1 MPITNP
7 LRLLEAA
14 AEEPAAPAPTGK
26 IKLNFG
32 RISKKTVENMAQ
44 QSLYINCAR
53 TPEGSEMP
61 DPVEKV
67 GKRRIGSPPLLP
79 MAM

>member
-32 RISKKTVENMAQ
+32 RISKKTVESMAQ
-44 QSLYINCAR
+44 QSLYIHRSR
-53 TPEGSEMP
+53 TPEGTEMA

-67 GKRRIGSPPLLP
+67 GKRRAGSPPLP
-79 MAM
+79 PVAM